1 MEEFKWYVMSLNRS
15 KAYKVKMIVE
25 QGVKALS
32 LEERFDKFIVLAG
45 YKVGGGLFSGGLLS
59 GYALIRCVMCDEI
72 YYLVTF
78 VPQVYGIL
86 TYSRKSEGDKLV
98 IKEISEKDVKNLIY
112 ASLHKEGSLRN
123 LELDSTV
130 RIKDGPFG
138 GFNATLLS
146 IGKERAYV
154 EVTIMGRKIK
164 ASIELKF
171 LEKS

>member
-1 MEEFKWYVMSLNRS
+1 MAEDFKWYVMSLNRS

-32 LEERFDKFIVLAG
+32 LENRFDKFIVLAG
-45 YKVGGGLFSGGLLS
+45 YKIGGGLFSGGLLS
-59 GYALIRCVMCDEI
+59 GYALIHCKMCDEI

-86 TYSRKSEGDKLV
+86 TSRKSENDKLIV
-98 IKEISEKDVKNLIY
+98 KEISEEDVGNLIY
-112 ASLHKEGSLRN
+112 ASLHKEGSLRD
-123 LELDSTV
+123 LEIDTMV
-130 RIKDGPFG
+130 RIKEGPFG

-146 IGKERAYV
+146 IGAERAFL
-154 EVTIMGRKIK
+154 EVIIMGRKIK

-171 LEKS
+171 LEKI

>member
-59 GYALIRCVMCDEI
+59 GYALIRCVMCDEL

-78 VPQVYGIL
+78 VPQAYGIL
-86 TYSRKSEGDKLV
+86 TYSRKSDDKLV
-98 IKEISEKDVKNLIY
+98 VKEISEQDVNNLIF

-123 LELDSTV
+123 LELNSTV

-138 GFNATLLS
+138 GFNAKLLS
-146 IGKERAYV
+146 IDKERAYV
-154 EVTIMGRKIK
+154 EVLIMGRKIK
-164 ASIELKF
+164 ASIDLKF
-171 LEKS
+171 LEKSQ